1 MIQYARQEEEVRR
14 VDRAWRP
21 RGWRLGVVRD
31 LLGDL
36 DSVTAAG
43 QRFTMEKVVVMLR
56 DEVGSVEAALTELQR
71 RIMARALADLRRE
84 RDRPAP
90 NTDTF
95 VVRSQIIADTLALV

>member
-1 MIQYARQEEEVRR
+1 MIEQAKPETAAR
-14 VDRAWRP
+14 RAKIDWRP
-21 RGWRLGVVRD
+21 RGWRLGVVRE

-43 QRFTMEKVVVMLR
+43 QRFTMEKVVVMLG
-56 DEVGSVEAALTELQR
+56 DEVGAVEAELNELQR

-90 NTDTF
+90 DADIF

>member
-43 QRFTMEKVVVMLR
+43 QRFTMEKVVVMLG
-56 DEVGSVEAALTELQR
+56 DEVGRNSMEIEALAPAENRRQNFLRFRGRKNEFHVSRRFLQR
-71 RIMARALADLRRE
+71 
-84 RDRPAP
+84 
-90 NTDTF
+90 F
-95 VVRSQIIADTLALV
+95 